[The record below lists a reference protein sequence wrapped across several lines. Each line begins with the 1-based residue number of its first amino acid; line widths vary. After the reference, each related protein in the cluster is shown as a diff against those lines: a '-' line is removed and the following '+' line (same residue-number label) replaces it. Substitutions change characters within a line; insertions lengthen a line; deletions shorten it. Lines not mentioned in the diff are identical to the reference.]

1 MKKNYIKYLITN
13 FFVFLFALGLY
24 YNLNIQYYFKFD
36 LRQIGFSNPLYSIL
50 QNQNRFIITEKI
62 FKDTVIGQEIKIQNV
77 KISREQILVFFKKKK
92 SLDLNNFLDEELN
105 LELVFEFLLKE
116 RIKDFKILDAFLK
129 DIGNPPDTIINEIY
143 KFSLVTKELETLK
156 NYKNVFSYKISQIL
170 HKNPTLLDML
180 IFSITYLLISSV
192 LILNNKKIR
201 KFIS

>member
-24 YNLNIQYYFKFD
+24 YNLNTQYYFKFD
-36 LRQIGFSNPLYSIL
+36 LRQVGFSNPLYSIL

-62 FKDTVIGQEIKIQNV
+62 FKDTVIGQEIEIQYV

-92 SLDLNNFLDEELN
+92 SLDLNNFSDEELN

-156 NYKNVFSYKISQIL
+156 NYKNVFSYKINQVL
-170 HKNPTLLDML
+170 YKNPTLLDIL